1 MIFTEFRFLVF
12 FIIAFGIYW
21 ILPRNGVRKLWMLVS
36 SYAFYAGWRWDFLG
50 LIAIS
55 TLVDYVVGLML
66 DREQSTGRRRGW
78 LILSLVVNLGMLAIY
93 KYYDFFVTSGIEFLG
108 SLGIEASASTLGFVI
123 PLGISFFTFQTL
135 SYTIDVYR
143 GNMKPVRSLLDFAVF
158 VAFFPQLVAGPIVRA
173 SAFLPQL
180 VSKRKFSEITWRAST
195 ALFLFGYIKKA
206 CIADNVAS
214 VADQVFANPDGFG
227 VLGKW
232 LGLSLYSVQIY
243 CDFSGY
249 TDMAIAMAAFF
260 GYQLTV
266 NFNFP
271 YLARSI
277 TEFWRRWHISLSTWF
292 RDYLYIPL
300 GGNRAGAFKTYRNL
314 LIVFFLCGLWHG
326 ASWNFVIWGLLH
338 GLFLVM
344 ERAFKF
350 RGNSAVGTLYTLFV
364 VMLAWVFFRSPDLPS
379 ALSFTGGLFGIG
391 EAGTKVIATHWWG
404 ILGGFVVVH
413 VFMSRGVLERAIER
427 MPSALYSIA
436 YGAAWALAFPWAAV
450 DYQPFIYFQ
459 F

>member
-1 MIFTEFRFLVF
+1 MIFTEFRFLIF
-12 FIIAFGIYW
+12 FIVAFGVYW
-21 ILPRNGVRKLWMLVS
+21 ILPRNGVRKLWMLIS
-36 SYAFYAGWRWDFLG
+36 SYAFYAGWRWEFLG
-50 LIAIS
+50 LIAFS
-55 TLVDYVVGLML
+55 TLVDYAVGLML
-66 DREQSTGRRRGW
+66 DREKAPSARRVW
-78 LILSLVVNLGMLAIY
+78 LILSLVANLGMLAVF
-93 KYYDFFVTSGIEFLG
+93 KYYDFFVTSGVEFLH

-232 LGLSLYSVQIY
+232 LGLSLYSIQIY

-300 GGNRAGAFKTYRNL
+300 GGNRAGAFMTYRNL

-326 ASWNFVIWGLLH
+326 ASWNFVIWGLFH
-338 GLFLVM
+338 GLFLVA

-350 RGNSAVGTLYTLFV
+350 RGNSAFGTLYTLLI

-404 ILGGFVVVH
+404 ILGAFVVVH
-413 VFMSRGVLERAIER
+413 IFMSRRVLERAIER